1 MVRTGGEDLVEPT
14 YFIKWGGGK
23 VVRTGGEDLVEPT
36 YFIKWGG
43 GQSGQNRRG
52 GFSGTHVLH

>member
-14 YFIKWGGGK
+14 YFIKWGGGGK

-36 YFIKWGG
+36 YFIKGG
-43 GQSGQNRRG
+43 GAKWSGQEGRI
-52 GFSGTHVLH
+52 

>member
-36 YFIKWGG
+36 YFIKGG
-43 GQSGQNRRG
+43 AKWSGQEGR
-52 GFSGTHVLH
+52 T

>member
-14 YFIKWGGGK
+14 YFIKGGGK

-43 GQSGQNRRG
+43 AKWSEQEGR
-52 GFSGTHVLH
+52 T

>member
-14 YFIKWGGGK
+14 YFIKGGGK

-36 YFIKWGG
+36 YFIKGG
-43 GQSGQNRRG
+43 AKWSGQEGRI
-52 GFSGTHVLH
+52 

>member
-14 YFIKWGGGK
+14 YFIKGGGK

-36 YFIKWGG
+36 YFIKGG
-43 GQSGQNRRG
+43 GQSGQDRRG

>member
-14 YFIKWGGGK
+14 YFIKGGGGK

-36 YFIKWGG
+36 YFIKGG
-43 GQSGQNRRG
+43 GAKWSGQEGRI
-52 GFSGTHVLH
+52 